1 MKIFNKEQ
9 EITKE
14 VGSELLRKRSKSVL
28 DVFSQTINSLSQ
40 IVTEAKDQ
48 AEQRQ
53 KEIDAAML
61 EKKNL
66 EQLAESNEKVITKI
80 QSIIEP
86 TNEIQGQS

>member
-14 VGSELLRKRSKSVL
+14 VNSELLRNRSKSVL

-53 KEIDAAML
+53 KEIDAATL

-66 EQLAESNEKVITKI
+66 EQLAESNEKIITKI

-86 TNEIQGQS
+86 TNEIQGQP

>member
-14 VGSELLRKRSKSVL
+14 VGSELLRKRSNSVL

-66 EQLAESNEKVITKI
+66 EQLAKSNEKVITKI
-80 QSIIEP
+80 QAIIEP
-86 TNEIQGQS
+86 TDEV

>member
-9 EITKE
+9 EVQE
-14 VGSELLRKRSKSVL
+14 VGSELLRKRANSVL

-53 KEIDAAML
+53 KEIDAAIL

-66 EQLAESNEKVITKI
+66 EQLAASNEKVITKI

-86 TNEIQGQS
+86 TDEVQGQS

>member
-9 EITKE
+9 EVQE
-14 VGSELLRKRSKSVL
+14 VNSELLRKRANSVL
-28 DVFSQTINSLSQ
+28 DIFSQTISSLSQ

-53 KEIDAAML
+53 KEIDAAIL

-86 TNEIQGQS
+86 TDEIQGQS

>member
-9 EITKE
+9 EVQE
-14 VGSELLRKRSKSVL
+14 VGSELLRKRSNSVL

-53 KEIDAAML
+53 KEIEAATL
-61 EKKNL
+61 EKQNL
-66 EQLAESNEKVITKI
+66 EQLVESNEKVITKI
-80 QSIIEP
+80 QAIIEP

>member
-9 EITKE
+9 EVQE
-14 VGSELLRKRSKSVL
+14 VGSELLRKRSNSVL

-61 EKKNL
+61 EKQNL

-86 TNEIQGQS
+86 TNEIQGQP

>member
-9 EITKE
+9 QVQE
-14 VGSELLRKRSKSVL
+14 VGSELLRKRSNSVL
-28 DVFSQTINSLSQ
+28 DVFSQTINSLGQ

-53 KEIDAAML
+53 KKIDAAML

-80 QSIIEP
+80 QAIIEP
-86 TNEIQGQS
+86 TDEIQGQP

>member
-9 EITKE
+9 EVQE
-14 VGSELLRKRSKSVL
+14 VGSELLRKRSNSVL
-28 DVFSQTINSLSQ
+28 DVFSQTINSLGQ

-61 EKKNL
+61 EKQNL

-80 QSIIEP
+80 QAIIAP
-86 TNEIQGQS
+86 DNEVQGQS

>member
-9 EITKE
+9 QVQE
-14 VGSELLRKRSKSVL
+14 VGSELLRKRSNSVL
-28 DVFSQTINSLSQ
+28 DVFSQTINSLGQ

-80 QSIIEP
+80 QAIIEP
-86 TNEIQGQS
+86 TDEIQGQP

>member
-9 EITKE
+9 EVQE
-14 VGSELLRKRSKSVL
+14 VGSELLRKRSNSVL
-28 DVFSQTINSLSQ
+28 DVFSQTINSLGQ

-61 EKKNL
+61 EKQNL

-80 QSIIEP
+80 QAIIEP
-86 TNEIQGQS
+86 TDEIQGQP

>member
-9 EITKE
+9 LVTTE

-28 DVFSQTINSLSQ
+28 DVFTQTITSLTQ

-53 KEIDAAML
+53 KEIEAATL

-80 QSIIEP
+80 QAIIEP
-86 TNEIQGQS
+86 TDEV

>member
-9 EITKE
+9 EVVKE
-14 VGSELLRKRSKSVL
+14 VGSELLRKRSNSVL

-53 KEIDAAML
+53 KEIDAATL

-66 EQLAESNEKVITKI
+66 EQLAASNTKVITKI
-80 QSIIEP
+80 QAIIEP
-86 TNEIQGQS
+86 ENEV

>member
-53 KEIDAAML
+53 KEIEAATL
-61 EKKNL
+61 EKQNL
-66 EQLAESNEKVITKI
+66 EQLVESNEKVITKI
-80 QSIIEP
+80 QAIIEP

>member
-9 EITKE
+9 TAITE
-14 VGSELLRKRSKSVL
+14 VNSELLRKRSNSVL

-53 KEIDAAML
+53 KEIDVAML

>member
-9 EITKE
+9 EVQE
-14 VGSELLRKRSKSVL
+14 VNSELLRKRANSVL
-28 DVFSQTINSLSQ
+28 DIFSQTINSLSQ

-53 KEIDAAML
+53 KEIDAAIL

-86 TNEIQGQS
+86 TNEVQGQP

>member
-1 MKIFNKEQ
+1 MKIFNKE
-9 EITKE
+9 ELVTTE

-28 DVFSQTINSLSQ
+28 DVFTQTITSLTQ

-53 KEIDAAML
+53 KEIEAATL

-80 QSIIEP
+80 QAIIEP
-86 TNEIQGQS
+86 TDEV

>member
-9 EITKE
+9 EVQE
-14 VGSELLRKRSKSVL
+14 VGSELLRKRSNSVL
-28 DVFSQTINSLSQ
+28 DVFSQTINSLGQ

-53 KEIDAAML
+53 KEIDAATL
-61 EKKNL
+61 EKQNL

-80 QSIIEP
+80 QAIIEP
-86 TNEIQGQS
+86 TNEIQGQP

>member
-28 DVFSQTINSLSQ
+28 DVFSQTINSLTQ

-48 AEQRQ
+48 ADQRQ
-53 KEIDAAML
+53 KEIEAATL
-61 EKKNL
+61 EKQNL
-66 EQLAESNEKVITKI
+66 EQLAASNEKVITKI
-80 QSIIEP
+80 QAIIAP
-86 TNEIQGQS
+86 DNEVQGQS

>member
-9 EITKE
+9 EVQE
-14 VGSELLRKRSKSVL
+14 VNSELLRKRANSVL
-28 DVFSQTINSLSQ
+28 DIFSQTISSLSQ

-53 KEIDAAML
+53 KEIDAAIL

-86 TNEIQGQS
+86 TNEV

>member
-9 EITKE
+9 EVQE
-14 VGSELLRKRSKSVL
+14 VGSELLRKRSNSVL
-28 DVFSQTINSLSQ
+28 DVFSQTINSLGQ

-53 KEIDAAML
+53 KEIDAATL
-61 EKKNL
+61 EKQNL

-80 QSIIEP
+80 QAIIEP
-86 TNEIQGQS
+86 TDEIQGQP

>member
-9 EITKE
+9 EVQE
-14 VGSELLRKRSKSVL
+14 VNSELLHKRSKSIL

-86 TNEIQGQS
+86 TNEIQGQP

>member
-9 EITKE
+9 EVVKE
-14 VGSELLRKRSKSVL
+14 VGSELLRKRSNSVL
-28 DVFSQTINSLSQ
+28 DVFSQTINSLGQ

-53 KEIDAAML
+53 KEIDAATL

-66 EQLAESNEKVITKI
+66 EQLVASNTKVITKI
-80 QSIIEP
+80 QAIIGP
-86 TNEIQGQS
+86 DNEV

>member
-9 EITKE
+9 VVTTE

-28 DVFSQTINSLSQ
+28 DVFTQTITSLTQ

-53 KEIDAAML
+53 KEIEAATL

-80 QSIIEP
+80 QAIIEP
-86 TNEIQGQS
+86 TDEV

>member
-9 EITKE
+9 VITTE

-28 DVFSQTINSLSQ
+28 DVFTQTITSLTQ

-53 KEIDAAML
+53 KEIEAATL

-80 QSIIEP
+80 QAIIEP
-86 TNEIQGQS
+86 TNEV

>member
-9 EITKE
+9 VVATE

-28 DVFSQTINSLSQ
+28 DVFTQTITSLTQ

-53 KEIDAAML
+53 KEIEAATL

-80 QSIIEP
+80 QAIIEP
-86 TNEIQGQS
+86 TDEV

>member
-14 VGSELLRKRSKSVL
+14 VNSELLRNRSKSVL

-53 KEIDAAML
+53 KEIEAATL
-61 EKKNL
+61 EKQNL
-66 EQLAESNEKVITKI
+66 EQLVESNEKVITKI
-80 QSIIEP
+80 QAIIEP